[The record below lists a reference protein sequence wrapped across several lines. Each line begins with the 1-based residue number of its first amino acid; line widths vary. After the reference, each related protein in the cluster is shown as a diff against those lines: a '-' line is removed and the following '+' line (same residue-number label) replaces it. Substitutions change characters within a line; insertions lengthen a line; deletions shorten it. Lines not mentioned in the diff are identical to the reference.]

1 MKKRIF
7 SLLLAAM
14 MLMSLLAGTAFAE
27 KKTYCGNDVS
37 KEVKLTAYVLG
48 DKPIDADM
56 VYEEINKILK
66 ETINATIEWKY
77 LSWSE
82 HGTKY
87 PLLFTSQEDF
97 DLIFTAPAWAHYEE
111 IVGMGG
117 FEPITTEWLEKCAP
131 NLLKI
136 IPEAAWAQTMVDG
149 VSYCVPAAEAKLRS
163 EVNAIRGDLLEA
175 AGMTDITSYEELKQ
189 FCTWVA
195 EHQDETGVSPYGA
208 STGGLMYQY
217 EEDNGLGLLLGLN
230 YNLMYYNKLEPDNY
244 EVEYLLDQPWFT
256 QYCYDMKEL
265 YEAGW
270 WSKDS
275 LASQS
280 TFQENFLQGKAATF
294 RWNVGSVTTFL
305 REAEVVHPEW
315 KVTFVDHQPDAY
327 KQVEPYNNNDMAI
340 NTFSSK
346 KDRAL
351 MALDVLYSNK
361 EANQLLRYGV
371 EGVHYTLVD
380 EVYFTRTED
389 NGKYSTN
396 CPAWAIKN
404 PEFALTEYNP
414 NPTEYEIKEAEL
426 RKTWKALPHHDLTL
440 FTFDTS
446 NVTTQVSMIHALQA
460 QYFTPLVSGMVDDV
474 DAAIAELRAQLEMA
488 GIQDVLAEAQRQAN
502 ERKGE

>member
-1 MKKRIF
+1 MKKRIL
-7 SLLLAAM
+7 SLLLAAL
-14 MLMSLLAGTAFAE
+14 MLMSLLPTAFAE
-27 KKTYCGNDVS
+27 AKTYCGNDVS
-37 KEVKLTAYVLG
+37 KEVKLVAYVLG

-56 VYEEINKILK
+56 VYEQINTILK
-66 ETINATIEWKY
+66 DNINATIEWKY

-111 IVGMGG
+111 VVGMGG
-117 FEPITTEWLEKCAP
+117 FEPLTTELLEQYAP

-136 IPEAAWAQTMVDG
+136 IPQAAWEQTLIDG

-163 EVNAIRGDLLEA
+163 DVNAVRGDLLEA
-175 AGMTDITSYEELKQ
+175 AGMTDITSYEEFQQ

-195 EHQDETGVSPYGA
+195 EHQSETGVSPFGA
-208 STGGLMYQY
+208 SSGGMMYQY

-230 YNLMYYNKLEPDNY
+230 YTLMYYNKLDPDNLK
-244 EVEYLLDQPWFT
+244 VEYLLDQPWFT

-280 TFQENFLQGKAATF
+280 TFQDNFMQGKAATF
-294 RWNVGSVTTFL
+294 RWNIGSVTNFL
-305 REAEVVHPEW
+305 READEAHPEW
-315 KVTFVDHQPDAY
+315 KVTFVDHQPDCY
-327 KQVEPYNNNDMAI
+327 KQVESYNNNDMAI

-380 EVYFTRTED
+380 DTHFTRTEN
-389 NGKYSTN
+389 NGNYATN
-396 CPAWAIKN
+396 CPGWAIKN

-414 NPTEYEIKEAEL
+414 DPTEYEIKEAEL
-426 RKTWKALPHHDLTL
+426 RATWKELPYHPLTL

-446 NVTTQVSMIHALQA
+446 NVTTQVSMINALQA
-460 QYFTPLVSGMVDDV
+460 QYYTPLVSGMVDDV

-488 GIQDVLAEAQRQAN
+488 GIQDVLDEAQRQADA
-502 ERKGE
+502 RKPE